1 MPVPGGQ
8 VDEPHE
14 PDDEEGIGTLITRAV
29 GDGRA
34 YAEAEIAYW
43 RALALDRL
51 ADARVA
57 ALFGIAVLLLAQAAA
72 IALIVGLVMILTPYV
87 GPGLATLIVVLV
99 AAGAAALFAWAA
111 LRRYRR
117 VTRRR
122 DEP

>member
-1 MPVPGGQ
+1 M
-8 VDEPHE
+8 DERHE

-51 ADARVA
+51 ADARAA

-117 VTRRR
+117 VTRPR

>member
-1 MPVPGGQ
+1 M
-8 VDEPHE
+8 DDRHE
-14 PDDEEGIGTLITRAV
+14 PDDEEGIGTLIARAV

-51 ADARVA
+51 TDARA
-57 ALFGIAVLLLAQAAA
+57 AAVFGIVVLLLAQAAA

-111 LRRYRR
+111 VRRFRR
-117 VTRRR
+117 ATRPR
-122 DEP
+122 DIP